1 MRPSSGGYGSCDRDL
16 YLGWETLKN
25 PQMNIHHL
33 EDKLQRWLHDTHG
46 LTPSVVPARYTRGNT
61 SVQSNCPVSKSGRRV
76 TVVSNPRRL
85 GNCVTSSPRK
95 VHCPSGPSYSTWG
108 PSGGRTEPGHGR
120 LGKVHNPGFALTLYQ
135 GKTVGLL
142 REQGRCGDFMLP
154 HGLRPPDHGVCRA
167 CGSPANAVHP
177 TRHAY
182 PRGGMYH
189 PQWPGNL
196 TQLWHLWGRF
206 GVVEGSERAKE

>member
-1 MRPSSGGYGSCDRDL
+1 MASRYAWFDSFSRARQVYAGQHERAIQLPGIEIGPQGHR
-16 YLGWETLKN
+16 GQQPETARQLR
-25 PQMNIHHL
+25 H
-33 EDKLQRWLHDTHG
+33 
-46 LTPSVVPARYTRGNT
+46 VFPAESALPFR
-61 SVQSNCPVSKSGRRV
+61 
-76 TVVSNPRRL
+76 TVVLDL
-85 GNCVTSSPRK
+85 GAFWWSDGAR
-95 VHCPSGPSYSTWG
+95 
-108 PSGGRTEPGHGR
+108 HGR

-154 HGLRPPDHGVCRA
+154 HGIRPPDHGVCRA

-206 GVVEGSERAKE
+206 GVFEGSERAKE